1 MLVTPN
7 MRLILSVA
15 TKPLAILCRHLFL
28 RSSMSD
34 TSRIPRLR
42 TFTQS
47 PQRPACQA
55 SRHPVQ
61 WRDSSPATQLSWSDC
76 GDDRPLWVPSIFWRL
91 TTGASLRTIS
101 GRCTTLMTTA
111 PRTGTSM
118 SLVKTKDIEA
128 NVVEEIQVSGLS
140 LSRQLCTSMFSL
152 AHAVAMCNPAQSPME
167 LCYEA
172 QAPCSMT

>member
-7 MRLILSVA
+7 MRLILRVA

-47 PQRPACQA
+47 PQRPACRA

-91 TTGASLRTIS
+91 TTGASLQTMF
-101 GRCTTLMTTA
+101 GRCTTIMTTA
-111 PRTGTSM
+111 LRTGTTM
-118 SLVKTKDIEA
+118 SSAKTKGFEA
-128 NVVEEIQVSGLS
+128 NVIQKHVYGLS
-140 LSRQLCTSMFSL
+140 LFVQLCTLMFSL